1 MDSKPLFRKISKT
14 SHDGYRFYY
23 YPRKRA
29 KFDRHTK
36 NGTRRSLAS
45 QNEWKEMESM
55 YDYTPLF
62 LFLLKKVG
70 TNWDDIWKECQQRLN
85 SIEPV
90 LIMVVNVGRN
100 GLVVTYNDYSQPSGL
115 FVEEQTDGT
124 SYGPCFRY
132 GENTYFS
139 TLFVDDNH
147 LLQYVDS
154 DHVHP
159 TSEYP
164 FDTISFN
171 GKPVPNN
178 CF

>member
-23 YPRKRA
+23 Y
-29 KFDRHTK
+29 
-36 NGTRRSLAS
+36 
-45 QNEWKEMESM
+45 
-55 YDYTPLF
+55 
-62 LFLLKKVG
+62 
-70 TNWDDIWKECQQRLN
+70 
-85 SIEPV
+85 
-90 LIMVVNVGRN
+90 
-100 GLVVTYNDYSQPSGL
+100 
-115 FVEEQTDGT
+115 
-124 SYGPCFRY
+124 
-132 GENTYFS
+132 GENTFFS

-154 DHVHP
+154 DYVHP

-164 FDTISFN
+164 FGTISFN